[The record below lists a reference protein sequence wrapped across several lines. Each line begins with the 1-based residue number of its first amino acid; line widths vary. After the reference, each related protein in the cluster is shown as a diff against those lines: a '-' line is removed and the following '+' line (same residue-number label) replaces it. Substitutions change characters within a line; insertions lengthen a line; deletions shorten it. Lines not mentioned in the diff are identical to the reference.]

1 MFSLHMNYA
10 ELIVIALVLALD
22 ATVYSFSYGLIL
34 RVRRA
39 VSSLWLAL
47 TVGAFQMAMPLL
59 GFWGG
64 QELRSYVDTWAPW
77 IVLAVFLLLGL
88 GIIRH
93 AWMEQEEDAVSAA
106 PLALGA
112 MLLVGIATAIDA
124 LAVGACMA
132 LGDLVGCQLCP
143 GQVLLASAIIGII
156 TFICSLAAFHLARL
170 LHRLPTRWLETLA
183 GLLLIALGVKQL
195 F

>member
-1 MFSLHMNYA
+1 MNYA

-34 RVRRA
+34 RVRRT

-64 QELRSYVDTWAPW
+64 QELRSYVDAWAPW

-93 AWMEQEEDAVSAA
+93 ARVEQEEAASAT
-106 PLALGA
+106 PLGLMAL
-112 MLLVGIATAIDA
+112 LLVGIATAIDA

-132 LGDLVGCQLCP
+132 LGDLVGCCLCP
-143 GQVLLASAIIGII
+143 GQVVLAAGIIGII
-156 TFICSLAAFHLARL
+156 TFVCSLSAFHLAQL
-170 LHRLPTRWLETLA
+170 LHRLPTRWLETLV

>member
-1 MFSLHMNYA
+1 MDYA

-34 RVRRA
+34 RVRRV

-47 TVGAFQMAMPLL
+47 TVGAFQMTMPLL

-64 QELRSYVDTWAPW
+64 QELRSYVDVWAPW

-93 AWMEQEEDAVSAA
+93 AWAEQEEDVASAS
-106 PLALGA
+106 PLGLFSL
-112 MLLVGIATAIDA
+112 LLVGIATAIDA

-132 LGDLVGCQLCP
+132 LGDLVGCLLCP
-143 GQVLLASAIIGII
+143 GQVVLAAGIIGAV
-156 TFICSLAAFHLARL
+156 TFVCSLSAFHLARL
-170 LHRLPTRWLETLA
+170 LHRLPTRWLETIA

>member
-1 MFSLHMNYA
+1 MNYA
-10 ELIVIALVLALD
+10 ELIVIALILALD

-34 RVRRA
+34 RVNRA

-47 TVGAFQMAMPLL
+47 TVGCFQMAMPLL
-59 GFWGG
+59 GYWGG
-64 QELRSYVDTWAPW
+64 QELRGYVDAWAPW
-77 IVLAVFLLLGL
+77 IVLTVFLLLGL

-93 AWMEQEEDAVSAA
+93 AWAEQEEEAA
-106 PLALGA
+106 SSTPLRLFAL
-112 MLLVGIATAIDA
+112 LLVGVATAIDA

-132 LGDLVGCQLCP
+132 LGDLVGCRLCA
-143 GQVLLASAIIGII
+143 GQVVLAASIIGAI
-156 TFICSLAAFHLARL
+156 TFVCSLSAFHLARL

>member
-1 MFSLHMNYA
+1 MNYT

-34 RVRRA
+34 RVRR
-39 VSSLWLAL
+39 VICSLWLAL
-47 TVGAFQMAMPLL
+47 TVGGFQMAMPLL

-64 QELRSYVDTWAPW
+64 QELRSYVNAWAPW
-77 IVLAVFLLLGL
+77 IVLAVFLLLGV

-93 AWMEQEEDAVSAA
+93 AWAEQEDEEASST
-106 PLALGA
+106 PLGVFAL
-112 MLLVGIATAIDA
+112 LLVGIATAIDA

-132 LGDLVGCQLCP
+132 LGDLVGCRLCV
-143 GQVLLASAIIGII
+143 GQVLLAAGIIGAI
-156 TFICSLAAFHLARL
+156 TFVCSLSAFHLARL

>member
-1 MFSLHMNYA
+1 MDYA

-34 RVRRA
+34 RVRRV

-64 QELRSYVDTWAPW
+64 QELRSYVDAWAPW
-77 IVLAVFLLLGL
+77 IVLSVFLLLGL

-93 AWMEQEEDAVSAA
+93 AWAEQEEDAASAS
-106 PLALGA
+106 PLGLFSL
-112 MLLVGIATAIDA
+112 LLVGIATAIDA

-132 LGDLVGCQLCP
+132 LGDLVGCLLCP
-143 GQVLLASAIIGII
+143 GQVVLAAGIIGAV
-156 TFICSLAAFHLARL
+156 TFVCSLSAFHLARL
-170 LHRLPTRWLETLA
+170 LHRLPTRWLETIA

>member
-1 MFSLHMNYA
+1 MNYA
-10 ELIVIALVLALD
+10 ELIVIALILALD

-34 RVRRA
+34 RVNRA

-47 TVGAFQMAMPLL
+47 TVGGFQMAMPLL
-59 GFWGG
+59 GYWGG
-64 QELRSYVDTWAPW
+64 QELRCYVDAWAPW
-77 IVLAVFLLLGL
+77 IVLTVFLLLGL

-93 AWMEQEEDAVSAA
+93 AWAEQAEEAA
-106 PLALGA
+106 SSTPLRLFAL
-112 MLLVGIATAIDA
+112 LLVGIATAIDA

-132 LGDLVGCQLCP
+132 LGDLVGCRLCM
-143 GQVLLASAIIGII
+143 GQVLLAASLIGAI
-156 TFICSLAAFHLARL
+156 TFVCSLSAFHLARL

>member
-1 MFSLHMNYA
+1 MNYA
-10 ELIVIALVLALD
+10 ELIVIAPVLALD

-34 RVRRA
+34 RVRRT

-47 TVGAFQMAMPLL
+47 TVGLFQMLMPLL
-59 GFWGG
+59 GFLGG

-77 IVLAVFLLLGL
+77 IVLAVFVLLGL

-93 AWMEQEEDAVSAA
+93 AWTEQEDAPAAAA
-106 PLALGA
+106 PLGISAL
-112 MLLVGIATAIDA
+112 LLVGIATAIDA

-132 LGDLVGCQLCP
+132 LGDLVGCNLCF
-143 GQVLLASAIIGII
+143 GQVLLASSVIGGV
-156 TFICSLAAFHLARL
+156 TFVCSLAAFHAARL
-170 LHRLPTRWLETLA
+170 LHRLPTRWLESIA
-183 GLLLIALGVKQL
+183 GLLLIGLGVKQL